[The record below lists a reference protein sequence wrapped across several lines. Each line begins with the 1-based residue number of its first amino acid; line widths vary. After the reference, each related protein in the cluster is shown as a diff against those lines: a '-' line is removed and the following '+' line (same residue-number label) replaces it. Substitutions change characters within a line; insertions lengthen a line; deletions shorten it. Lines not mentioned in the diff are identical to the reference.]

1 LYWTSGSSRHEREV
15 LEFLRRWEWKNLSLS
30 RHHRELRESR
40 LGLFTSSPLQV
51 GRLVPEETQQPAAL
65 LYQKDGVVLPLLAEG
80 VSPAALEE
88 APLSSGIRM
97 IMGSSLEVETLENQV
112 RRPLRQRIV
121 YDLMVHLGEPAAP
134 VSPAADILVKTAS
147 PADTDSLSL
156 LQRGY
161 ELEEVLLEDS
171 IFDIRLCLQNLKSL
185 LKRETVLVAYHK
197 GLPVAKAGTNARGY
211 GFSQVGGVYTLPEYR
226 GRGISRYLMALLAR
240 REWDQGRALALF
252 VKKTNLPARALYHR
266 GGFKRMGDFRITY
279 YR

>member
-1 LYWTSGSSRHEREV
+1 MYWTSGNSRHEREV
-15 LEFLRRWEWKNLSLS
+15 LEFLRRWEWKNITLS
-30 RHHRELRESR
+30 RHHRETRDSR
-40 LGLFTSSPLQV
+40 RVLFGSGPFQL
-51 GRLVPEETQQPAAL
+51 GRLEPGESHPPAAL

-80 VSPAALEE
+80 VSPAALEA
-88 APLSSGIRM
+88 APLSTGIRM
-97 IMGSSLEVETLENQV
+97 IMGPSLEVEVLEKQV
-112 RRPLRQRIV
+112 RRPLRQRIL
-121 YDLMVHLGEPAAP
+121 YDLMVHIGEPVAP
-134 VSPAADILVKTAS
+134 VSPADDILVRTAS
-147 PADTDSLSL
+147 PADTDSLFT

-185 LKRETVLVAYHK
+185 LKRETVLVAYHQ

-211 GFSQVGGVYTLPEYR
+211 RFSQVGGVYTLPEYR
-226 GRGISRYLMALLAR
+226 GRGIGRYLMALLAR

-252 VKKTNLPARALYHR
+252 VKKTNLPARSLYHR